1 MKTER
6 QIFAEQKYAELKSYS
21 AVGKLMGISG
31 QSVRQIINPKPIIQS
46 QSQRNESLNSSIK
59 DLSTRTV
66 KYLAQSGLDTPEKIK
81 SFYYE
86 FGVKGIAK
94 LNNMGH
100 KTAKNVEKWVIDNDP
115 LLEIDPFND
124 LVHNLVS
131 MEYRVGFKRALNHII
146 DVLSLDDDQ
155 SRQLVIDY
163 ANFGSYDPSSFDNLS
178 DRTKRALLSKG
189 IDSIGKIKQYILS
202 GKNLLRIDG
211 FGQRSFS
218 EVREIL
224 SEEK

>member
-1 MKTER
+1 MKSER
-6 QIFAEQKYAELKSYS
+6 QIFAEQKYAELNSYS

-31 QSVRQIINPKPIIQS
+31 SAVRQIINPKPIIQT
-46 QSQRNESLNSSIK
+46 QRNESLNSTIK
-59 DLSTRTV
+59 NLDTRTV
-66 KYLAQSGLDTPEKIK
+66 NYLAQSGLDTPEKIK

-86 FGVKGIAK
+86 FGVKAIAK

-100 KTAKNVEKWVIDNDP
+100 KTAKNVEKWVINNDP

-146 DVLSLDDDQ
+146 EILNLDDDQ
-155 SRQLVIDY
+155 SRQLIIDY

-202 GKNLLRIDG
+202 GENLMRISGIGRRSFNEIGNLLR
-211 FGQRSFS
+211 
-218 EVREIL
+218 
-224 SEEK
+224 EEK